1 MRSAAIPWFDRRYLR
16 MPEKI
21 LDALTV
27 RHLRLTEG
35 KKEEFVGDGANLFL
49 RLRPQSR
56 DWLFVWK
63 ADGKKHKLMLGSA
76 TDLSL
81 AEAREK
87 AREARTHIADGRHP
101 RVERER
107 RRAEQ
112 FALDQTNGALPQTVN
127 ELFEV
132 WFAKEIES
140 KYADAG
146 SEVRRRY
153 EKDVAPFI
161 GKRVPSRVAEPD
173 IVAVMDAVAGRGAKR
188 MAGLLLADLRQMFK
202 FAARRGIATV
212 NPTDELD
219 KGEWSGESV
228 ERKRNLSEKEI
239 LLLRKRLP
247 DAKLIPETECA
258 IWILLGTLCRIG
270 ELSQSRW
277 DQVVG
282 DELMLPI
289 ELTKTKE
296 PHTVV
301 LSPFVRKQLKRLK
314 SQNPRSEWLFPAKH
328 NGGAI
333 DKKSITKQITH
344 RQRGKAVKGRS
355 PAVTS
360 LRLPGGPWHIHDLR
374 RTGATLMQDIGV
386 LPVVIEAVLNHT
398 EPNRMKRIYQR
409 HKYKKEMRDAWLRLG
424 AYLDKLMR
432 RRLPPGEAPIGAS
445 AISAARRPPHEPS

>member
-1 MRSAAIPWFDRRYLR
+1 

-21 LDALTV
+21 LEALTV
-27 RHLRLTEG
+27 RRLRLTEG
-35 KKEEFVGDGANLFL
+35 KNEQMHGDGANLFL

-63 ADGKKHKLMLGSA
+63 ANGKKHKLMLGSA
-76 TDLSL
+76 NDLSL

-101 RVERER
+101 RVEREK

-112 FALDQTNGALPQTVN
+112 FALDQANGALPQSVN
-127 ELFEV
+127 ELFEA
-132 WFAKEIES
+132 WFAKEIEN
-140 KYADAG
+140 KYEDNG
-146 SEVRRRY
+146 HEVRRRY
-153 EKDVAPFI
+153 MKDVAPLI
-161 GKRVPSRVAEPD
+161 GKRTPSMVAESD
-173 IVAVMDAVAGRGAKR
+173 IVAVMDAVASRGSKR

-202 FAARRGIATV
+202 YAVRRKIATA
-212 NPTDELD
+212 NPTDELAKKD
-219 KGEWSGESV
+219 WSGESV
-228 ERKRNLSEKEI
+228 ERKRKLSEKEI
-239 LLLRKRLP
+239 LLLRKQLP
-247 DAKLIPETECA
+247 DAKLIPESECA

-282 DELMLPI
+282 DELMLPM

-314 SQNPRSEWLFPAKH
+314 SLNPESEWLFPAKH
-328 NGGAI
+328 NGGAV

-344 RQRGKAVKGRS
+344 RQRGKLVKGRS

-360 LRLPGGPWHIHDLR
+360 LKLPGGHWHIHDLR
-374 RTGATLMQDIGV
+374 RTGATLMQNCGV
-386 LPVVIEAVLNHT
+386 PPHVIEAVLNHT
-398 EPNRMKRIYQR
+398 EPNRMKRIYQQ
-409 HKYKKEMRDAWLRLG
+409 HKYEKEMRDAWLLLG
-424 AYLDKLMR
+424 AYLDKLMKKK
-432 RRLPPGEAPIGAS
+432 LPKDL
-445 AISAARRPPHEPS
+445 